1 MSGRDYLLMRTY
13 SIVIL
18 VAILFSTQFSLQA
31 ETVDK
36 SRETAITRTIK
47 KVGPAVASVNV
58 IQTAEYTRSPYFND
72 PFFEFWFPR
81 DVYRRSVKT
90 FGSGILISPDG
101 YIITNQHVVEKAQE
115 IKVTLPGGSEYK
127 AEIIG
132 SDRNSDIALLKIE
145 GRGLPF
151 AELGNSDDLII
162 GEWVVAM
169 GNPFGLADVSKQP
182 SATAGIVSSVD
193 LDLGREVEGRVYI
206 GMIQT
211 DASINPGHSGGPLCN
226 AEGEV
231 IGINA
236 FIYTGGGYSEGSIG
250 IGFAI
255 PINRAKEI
263 AEELKLYGK
272 IDRSFATGL
281 RVQRVDRYLA
291 QTLELPRVTG
301 VIITD
306 VEVGSSAQEAG
317 LQVGDVIIN
326 VNGFSVNSRRD
337 ILSIIEDGDL
347 RSGDSIHVSFFRDGL
362 YFEASVKLSDV

>member
-182 SATAGIVSSVD
+182 AATAGIVSSVD

-206 GMIQT
+206 GM
-211 DASINPGHSGGPLCN
+211 
-226 AEGEV
+226 
-231 IGINA
+231 
-236 FIYTGGGYSEGSIG
+236 
-250 IGFAI
+250 
-255 PINRAKEI
+255 
-263 AEELKLYGK
+263 
-272 IDRSFATGL
+272 
-281 RVQRVDRYLA
+281 
-291 QTLELPRVTG
+291 
-301 VIITD
+301 
-306 VEVGSSAQEAG
+306 
-317 LQVGDVIIN
+317 
-326 VNGFSVNSRRD
+326 
-337 ILSIIEDGDL
+337 
-347 RSGDSIHVSFFRDGL
+347 
-362 YFEASVKLSDV
+362 